1 MKRAL
6 FIALKENGQVV
17 DYVDSVG
24 VENRTVEDLIE
35 MIVAKGDQ
43 ATNMVIAKIKES
55 PKETWKKLK
64 TLFAKTVK

>member
-24 VENRTVEDLIE
+24 VKNRTVEDLIE
-35 MIVAKGDQ
+35 MIVAKGDKV
-43 ATNMVIAKIKES
+43 TNMVINKVKTA
-55 PKETWKKLK
+55 PKETWNKLK
-64 TLFAKTVK
+64 AGFARAN